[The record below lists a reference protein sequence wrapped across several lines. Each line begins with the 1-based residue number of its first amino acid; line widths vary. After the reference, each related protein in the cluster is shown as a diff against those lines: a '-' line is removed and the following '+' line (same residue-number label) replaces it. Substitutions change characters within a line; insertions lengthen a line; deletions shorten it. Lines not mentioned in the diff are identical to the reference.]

1 MQVASSV
8 FLVLVSL
15 AAANG
20 FIMYGGRLWFMLHR
34 FPIESPG
41 RLNKLREVST
51 LTIVCSMS
59 FIVRA
64 ILVTLSIVDTQDFKL
79 DVTGHP
85 LLDIAYYAFVEV
97 LPSALVLFILRK
109 LPPKRTPV
117 YTAPDPEA

>member
-1 MQVASSV
+1 VQVVSSV

-15 AAANG
+15 AAADG
-20 FIMYGGRLWFMLHR
+20 FIMYGGRLWLMLHR

-64 ILVTLSIVDTQDFKL
+64 ILVTLSIIDTTDFKL

-85 LLDIAYYAFVEV
+85 LLDIVYYSCVEV
-97 LPSALVLFILRK
+97 LPSALVLFVLRK

-117 YTAPDPEA
+117 YTAPEADV